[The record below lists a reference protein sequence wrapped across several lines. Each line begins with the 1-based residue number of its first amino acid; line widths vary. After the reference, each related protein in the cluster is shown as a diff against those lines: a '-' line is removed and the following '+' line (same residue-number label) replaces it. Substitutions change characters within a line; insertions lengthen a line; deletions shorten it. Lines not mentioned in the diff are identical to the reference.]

1 MTIQANFPNVLPS
14 LLLDFANAKKLD
26 PRVTFTRAT
35 TAVYYDADTTAMAEQ
50 NLVTYSQQ
58 FNAWINGNVT
68 LTGSQTAPDGTSTA
82 WLMTDLGN
90 NDDHRIY
97 AFPSASTNTYS
108 IGSAYF
114 KNGTR
119 RYAMLRLQDSSIIAG
134 AVFDLQ
140 TGTVA
145 STGGPN
151 YYSSSI
157 TSVGGGWYRC
167 VVIGTGFTNGVGN
180 FVLAM
185 SDTATYSANIIYAG
199 SGATLYAWGAQV
211 ETRPTPNATAYTPT
225 TTQVITTYIPVLM
238 TAGGGQPRFD
248 HNPTTRES
256 LGLLIE
262 EQRTNVLQ
270 KSGPLTSGSGTGN
283 WNQYYGATFTNNA
296 TIAPDGTLTASSMY
310 PMVGGGTTGLS
321 AYYSDGVS
329 LTSGTTYTFSVYL
342 KAGGISAITL
352 SFTGTG
358 SGGGLSLNL
367 TTGTI
372 VSGAGTITSVGNGW
386 YRCSISV
393 TPVSTGSFYPAI
405 NYTSQQSGGANNQ
418 FLNVFAWGAQVET
431 GAFPTSY
438 IPTTNA
444 AATRAADA
452 ASMTGGNFA
461 AWYSAG
467 QGTFY
472 SEANTN
478 ATDFTGVV
486 FASGSGYNAIGT
498 YNGNTSTSAGMEVGY
513 VGSQVVNISL
523 TVSAKPAFS
532 RIAIAYAENDFAA
545 VANGGTVGTDTSG
558 NIPTVDSLKI
568 GRLYSD
574 LLPLNGTIKKIA
586 YYPVR
591 VTNAQLQ
598 ALTS

>member
-35 TAVYYDADTTAMAEQ
+35 TATYYDDNTTAMAEQ

-262 EQRTNVLQ
+262 EQRTNIATYSAQ
-270 KSGPLTSGSGTGN
+270 FDNGSWGKDGGISVTA
-283 WNQYYGATFTNNA
+283 NQAV
-296 TIAPDGTLTASSMY
+296 APDGTIAMDLMTRVPGSLNSWAQLTNTVSVGTGGNVGKTYSFSVWVQALPTAGSVNGSLAISDVSYNTYTSSFIATTTPTRVSITTSGGSGWNANGAY
-310 PMVGGGTTGLS
+310 IGGG
-321 AYYSDGVS
+321 
-329 LTSGTTYTFSVYL
+329 
-342 KAGGISAITL
+342 I
-352 SFTGTG
+352 
-358 SGGGLSLNL
+358 NL
-367 TTGTI
+367 D
-372 VSGAGTITSVGNGW
+372 SNNTSVL
-386 YRCSISV
+386 V
-393 TPVSTGSFYPAI
+393 
-405 NYTSQQSGGANNQ
+405 
-418 FLNVFAWGAQVET
+418 WGAQLEV

-444 AATRAADA
+444 AATRAGDSTSISGQNFVPWFNNAEGTIYVE
-452 ASMTGGNFA
+452 ASPQTATTQSFAFMSLTNTTGSNNSIAIYYTGGNVVDVENLVNAVAQYTYLIPRGSPPTKVAHGYKANDSNVAVNGTA
-461 AWYSAG
+461 A
-467 QGTFY
+467 T
-472 SEANTN
+472 
-478 ATDFTGVV
+478 TDTVCNIPPV
-486 FASGSGYNAIGT
+486 NLMTIGT
-498 YNGNTSTSAGMEVGY
+498 IYD
-513 VGSQVVNISL
+513 L
-523 TVSAKPAFS
+523 VSFPC
-532 RIAIAYAENDFAA
+532 
-545 VANGGTVGTDTSG
+545 
-558 NIPTVDSLKI
+558 
-568 GRLYSD
+568 
-574 LLPLNGTIKKIA
+574 NGTIRKLA
-586 YYPVR
+586 YYPIR
-591 VTNAQLQ
+591 VTNAQLA

>member
-262 EQRTNVLQ
+262 EQRTNSVVYSATLDNWGSINAQ
-270 KSGPLTSGSGTGN
+270 SGGR
-283 WNQYYGATFTNNA
+283 
-296 TIAPDGTLTASSMY
+296 TIVPDGTLSGVNANRTGPNNLYSIVSASAS
-310 PMVGGGTTGLS
+310 
-321 AYYSDGVS
+321 
-329 LTSGTTYTFSVYL
+329 TTYTFSVYA
-342 KAGGISAITL
+342 KAGFGSIVNFGVESGFGVYAVVGFNLSSGIAPSPP
-352 SFTGTG
+352 SGT
-358 SGGGLSLNL
+358 
-367 TTGTI
+367 T
-372 VSGAGTITSVGNGW
+372 VSMTAVGNGW
-386 YRCSISV
+386 YRLTMTGTTTGAATTVILHISATTADFTNGV
-393 TPVSTGSFYPAI
+393 WV
-405 NYTSQQSGGANNQ
+405 
-418 FLNVFAWGAQVET
+418 WGAQLEV
-431 GAFPTSY
+431 GAFATSY
-438 IPTTNA
+438 IPTVAA
-444 AATRAADA
+444 AATRSADA
-452 ASMTGGNFA
+452 PSITGANFTSFYNQQEGTVYVEYA
-461 AWYSAG
+461 NANVDGGTRLLEMWQGAPFSISFELVADGSVWSAR
-467 QGTFY
+467 
-472 SEANTN
+472 
-478 ATDFTGVV
+478 
-486 FASGSGYNAIGT
+486 T
-498 YNGNTSTSAGMEVGY
+498 YNYGAYQVG
-513 VGSQVVNISL
+513 L
-523 TVSAKPAFS
+523 TLGATTASAKL
-532 RIAIAYAENDFAA
+532 IYAVKNNDFAA
-545 VANGGTVGTDTSG
+545 SDDGAAPQTTASGLLGEANQLNIGYTERSGTATQ
-558 NIPTVDSLKI
+558 
-568 GRLYSD
+568 
-574 LLPLNGTIKKIA
+574 LNGCIKKLA

-591 VTNAQLQ
+591 VTNANLQ